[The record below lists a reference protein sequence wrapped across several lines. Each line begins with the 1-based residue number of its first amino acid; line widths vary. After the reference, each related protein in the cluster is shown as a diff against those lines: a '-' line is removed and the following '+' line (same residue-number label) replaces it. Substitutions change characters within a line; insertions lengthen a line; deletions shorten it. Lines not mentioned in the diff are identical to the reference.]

1 MEATQCS
8 ALGWAILL
16 EMPSKLRCAASLALA
31 LSACSNTDS
40 VRPPNLLLIS
50 IDSLRYDHVGCY
62 GYPAPTTPT
71 LDRLAREG
79 VRFQNAVSTTS
90 WTLPSHAA
98 MFTGLYDSTH
108 GLVDNGLRLDPRHR
122 TLAEEL
128 ARAGYHTAGFFGGP
142 YLHPLFGLG
151 DGFEVYE
158 SCMEDAD
165 EQLDPQT
172 FAAQSRR
179 VHNASHADI
188 TSPRT
193 LERVLKWSASAPV
206 DKPFFLFVHLWDVH
220 YDYHAPAEYVELFDQ
235 GYSGAL
241 TGVDFVGNA
250 AIKPGMDPR
259 DFKRLMALYDAE
271 IRFTDDHIGRMLDGL
286 KAAGR
291 LDNTLVIVTADHGE
305 EFLEHGKKGHQRTLF
320 EEVVRVPM
328 IAHWPG
334 QISANGVAHT
344 QVRLIDLMPTF
355 LAVAGVRDVPLM
367 SGRDLRPLLA
377 GRALEERPALLELHA
392 DGRQFAA
399 LRTNELKVLSQGK
412 TPRGDSLP
420 DYAFDLARD
429 PREQQPLDLNADAR
443 ATKGFAALREVRKYV
458 VELRERIGAS
468 AEAVDLDEQ
477 MQRRLR
483 ELGYLG
489 ADASDEQR

>member
-1 MEATQCS
+1 MS
-8 ALGWAILL
+8 
-16 EMPSKLRCAASLALA
+16 SKLRCAASLALA
-31 LSACSNTDS
+31 LCACSGAES
-40 VRPPNLLLIS
+40 VRPPSLVLIS

-62 GYPAPTTPT
+62 GYSAPTSPT

-79 VRFQNAVSTTS
+79 LRFQNAVSTTS

-98 MFTGLYDSTH
+98 LFTGLYDSTH

-128 ARAGYHTAGFFGGP
+128 ARSGYHTAGFFGGP
-142 YLHPLFGLG
+142 YLHPLFGLS

-158 SCMEDAD
+158 SCMAESTAPLDATAFTA
-165 EQLDPQT
+165 QT
-172 FAAQSRR
+172 QR
-179 VHNASHADI
+179 VHGASHDDI

-193 LERVLKWSASAPV
+193 LEKVLAWSASAPR

-220 YDYHAPAEYVELFDQ
+220 YDYRAPAEYVELFDQ
-235 GYSGAL
+235 GYSGVV
-241 TGVDFVGNA
+241 TGEDFVRNP
-250 AIKPGMDPR
+250 AIKPGMDAR

-271 IRFTDDHIGRMLDGL
+271 IRFTDDHIGRMLEGL

-305 EFLEHGKKGHQRTLF
+305 EFLDHGRKGHQRSLF

-334 QISANGVAHT
+334 QIAAGSVVDT
-344 QVRLIDLMPTF
+344 QVRLIDLMPTL
-355 LAVAGVRDVPLM
+355 LAVAGARDVPLM

-377 GRALEERPALLELHA
+377 GRKLEERPALLELHA
-392 DGRQFAA
+392 DGKQFAA
-399 LRTNELKVLSQGK
+399 LRTNDFKVLSQGK
-412 TPRGDSLP
+412 TPRGDALP
-420 DYAFDLARD
+420 DYAFDLASD
-429 PREQQPLDLNADAR
+429 PREQRPLDLKLDGR
-443 ATKGFAALREVRKYV
+443 ATKGFAALREVRKHV
-458 VELRERIGAS
+458 IELRERIGAS
-468 AEAVDLDEQ
+468 AESVDLDEQ

-489 ADASDEQR
+489 ADEADEQR